1 MIAFGIALGLVALLM
16 AAILEFNKNTVLGF
30 VLLALAAIREAESAD
45 DRAAVLSSLYA
56 INGLSGATGTITM
69 SPSGDPIKSILIES
83 ITGSVEA
90 PIASVLPGSGK

>member
-1 MIAFGIALGLVALLM
+1 
-16 AAILEFNKNTVLGF
+16 
-30 VLLALAAIREAESAD
+30 
-45 DRAAVLSSLYA
+45 
-56 INGLSGATGTITM
+56 M